1 MRKMGLDDFIRY
13 AKEQFD
19 CEISVKKS
27 YKLDTF
33 ADIFGTSFLNDKYGV
48 EVEMVDSFESD
59 ISYENAT
66 IDVQLTIDDGM
77 GGIYSSNVGLA
88 A

>member
-1 MRKMGLDDFIRY
+1 MEKMTLDDFIKY

-27 YKLDTF
+27 DKPDTF
-33 ADIFGTSFLNDKYGV
+33 ASIFGASFLNDRQW
-48 EVEMVDSFESD
+48 EEMMGSFERD
-59 ISYENAT
+59 VNYQNTT
-66 IDVQLTIDDGM
+66 IDVQFAISDGM
-77 GGIYSSNVGLA
+77 SITYNSNVGLA